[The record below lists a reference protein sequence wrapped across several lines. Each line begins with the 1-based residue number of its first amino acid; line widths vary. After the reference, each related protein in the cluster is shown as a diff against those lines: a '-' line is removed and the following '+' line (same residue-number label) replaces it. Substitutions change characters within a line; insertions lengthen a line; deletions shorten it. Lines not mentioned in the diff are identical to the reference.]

1 VIRSRSRT
9 VTPTD
14 ETRIALLERL
24 AEDHRHRA
32 RNDRMKIEWLSE
44 ELARTRRDLAGLR
57 AQVLGGVAV
66 IAASVPIAIWLA
78 G

>member
-1 VIRSRSRT
+1 MSEM
-9 VTPTD
+9 
-14 ETRIALLERL
+14 ETQIALLER
-24 AEDHRHRA
+24 ASEDHRHRA

-66 IAASVPIAIWLA
+66 IAGAIPIAIWLA